1 MKLLVATTNRNKLD
15 EIRTILAGLPI
26 TIATL
31 DDHPGISE
39 PAETGD
45 TFVANARLKA
55 VHYSTFTGR
64 TSVAEDSGLEI
75 DALGGAPGVRSS
87 RFNGAAYPEK
97 FAAIYAQLRE
107 RGAAGARLGS
117 FVPWRLRRDSR
128 SSSRRAVRSK
138 AGSRRPPVV
147 LMASATT
154 QSSSTPHTNARWPVC
169 LQSESCRQPPRQGVS
184 SPASLPSVPSQS
196 FITGTDPR
204 TERPPPRGDVT
215 ASR

>member
-1 MKLLVATTNRNKLD
+1 M
-15 EIRTILAGLPI
+15 AGLPI

-107 RGAAGARLGS
+107 RGAAGSTARFVCALAVAEGQQIVFEASGS
-117 FVPWRLRRDSR
+117 IEGRIAPTPSGTDGFGYDPIFFYPPYERTLASVSAEAKAAVSHRGKAFRALRAFLVSR
-128 SSSRRAVRSK
+128 PS
-138 AGSRRPPVV
+138 
-147 LMASATT
+147 
-154 QSSSTPHTNARWPVC
+154 H
-169 LQSESCRQPPRQGVS
+169 S
-184 SPASLPSVPSQS
+184 SP
-196 FITGTDPR
+196 GR
-204 TERPPPRGDVT
+204 TLEPNDRRHVET
-215 ASR
+215 